1 MKALLQ
7 RVDRASVTVGGN
19 VTGSI
24 GKGLCVFLGVA
35 DGDTQKDIAWLA
47 DKVVNLRIF
56 DDESGKMNRSVIDE
70 KGEILIVS
78 QFTLCGDCKRGR
90 RPSWTNAAEP
100 TEANRMYEKF
110 VGEIE
115 SRGVV
120 AATGVFQ
127 ALMKVEICNDGPVTL
142 MIDSRE

>member
-1 MKALLQ
+1 
-7 RVDRASVTVGGN
+7 
-19 VTGSI
+19 
-24 GKGLCVFLGVA
+24 
-35 DGDTQKDIAWLA
+35 
-47 DKVVNLRIF
+47 
-56 DDESGKMNRSVIDE
+56 MNRSVIDE

>member
-35 DGDTQKDIAWLA
+35 EGDTQKDIAWLA

-120 AATGVFQ
+120 AATGVFR

>member
-7 RVDRASVTVGGN
+7 RVDMASVTVGGN

-35 DGDTQKDIAWLA
+35 EGDTQKDIAWLA